1 MAHRGRPVTGPRSFP
16 WLVWL
21 GGVLGF
27 MVVNI
32 VVTQLISRGVI
43 SWTQFLVTCGV
54 LLVVGLVLGQ
64 VYVVPWLA
72 RKASK
77 HPRITS
83 TEVWASS
90 LAPAPVLA
98 RIQEELE
105 DLEPTVAPDGSALE
119 VAVGSDVTFRRRG
132 AGSEA
137 GWRALPLRVTFYLVP
152 SGTGCRITAEARDD
166 LGWYPE
172 PPAAFV
178 EDEVRRRNAALIQ
191 RARRA
196 TER

>member
-1 MAHRGRPVTGPRSFP
+1 MTGPRSFQ

-21 GGVLGF
+21 GGALGF

-32 VVTQLISRGVI
+32 VVTQLITRGVI
-43 SWTQFLVTCGV
+43 SWTQFLVTSGV

-64 VYVVPWLA
+64 VYVVPQLA
-72 RKASK
+72 HKVSK
-77 HPRITS
+77 HPRITR
-83 TEVWASS
+83 TEAW
-90 LAPAPVLA
+90 
-98 RIQEELE
+98 
-105 DLEPTVAPDGSALE
+105 EPTVTPDGSALE

-137 GWRALPLRVTFYLVP
+137 GWRALPRLATFHVVP
-152 SGTGCRITAEARDD
+152 SDTGCRITAEARDN

-196 TER
+196 TDR